1 MMSFVS
7 YTAFA
12 LVLIFILPDFSSA
25 TEVKVTIKNGPIV
38 GQQREGHFAFEG
50 IPYAK
55 PPIGNRR
62 FAASEL
68 IEERWHEP
76 KNTTRVG
83 PVCLQWSHLK
93 SGDNKMEGEEDCL
106 FLNVY
111 TTNLSADALLPTIVH
126 LHGGAFMYGGGGY
139 FRPDFLLQRQLILV
153 TVNYRL
159 GPLGFLSTEDD
170 VIAGNFGL
178 KDQVTALQ
186 WVQKN
191 IKYFGG
197 DANKVTLSGFSAGS
211 ASVHLHYLSP
221 LSRGLFHRAI
231 GHSGSA
237 LNPWVMVE
245 QSAEKAKLIAAG
257 AGCPFDEN
265 SKELLQCLR
274 QLPAE
279 KIVRQVPKLQDFL
292 YNPYSPLGVVIE
304 KRGKYNSQPFLSEDP
319 RDLTRAGRVAKI
331 PLLLSVTEA
340 EGLYPAAEFFS
351 NVSYLQHINDHWNDV
366 LPSILDYKYAVR
378 DGHQRDALSQV
389 IRAHYLGTHKL
400 NESVFHRFV
409 RLVSNRLFFAG
420 VTEAAKLMQPHIP
433 VYFYYDQYKTT
444 YGLSEALSGSNQFL
458 GVPHGEDILLILP
471 SSLREN
477 NPYTMQELSMV
488 TKFCDLY
495 ESFAHGYQP
504 RFGNLVLPAQQD
516 HTRLTYL
523 SINYPDS
530 SIVTADFLSD
540 EPFWDIL
547 KFNESSIV
555 HTD

>member
-1 MMSFVS
+1 MVWLVS
-7 YTAFA
+7 YWAF
-12 LVLIFILPDFSSA
+12 VNILIFTVEQFCYA

-38 GQQREGHFAFEG
+38 GIQHEGHFAFEG

-68 IEERWHEP
+68 FEERWYEP
-76 KNTTRVG
+76 RNTTRVG

-93 SGDNKMEGEEDCL
+93 FDDDKMEGAEDCL

-111 TTNLSADALLPTIVH
+111 TPNLSADARLPTIVH

-139 FRPDFLLQRQLILV
+139 FRPDFLLQRPLILV

-178 KDQVTALQ
+178 KDQVTAMQ

-197 DANKVTLSGFSAGS
+197 DANRVTLSGFSAGS

-245 QSAEKAKLIAAG
+245 RAAEKAKIIATG
-257 AGCPFDEN
+257 AGCTIEGN

-304 KRGKYNSQPFLSEDP
+304 KRGKYNSQPFLTEHP
-319 RDLTRAGRVAKI
+319 RDLTRTGKLARI

-351 NVSYLQHINDHWNDV
+351 NVSYLHHINDHWNEV

-378 DGHQRDALSQV
+378 DSHLRDALSQV
-389 IRAHYLGTHKL
+389 IRTRYLGSHKL
-400 NESVFHRFV
+400 NERVFPQFV

-433 VYFYYDQYKTT
+433 VYFYYDHYKTT
-444 YGLSEALSGSNQFL
+444 YGLSEALSGSKQFL
-458 GVPHGEDILLILP
+458 GVPHGEDILLIFP
-471 SSLREN
+471 SSLRDG
-477 NPYTMQELSMV
+477 NPYTMEELSMV

-495 ESFAHGYQP
+495 ETFAYGHQP
-504 RFGNLVLPAQQD
+504 RFGKLLLPAQAD
-516 HTRLTYL
+516 PTRLTYL
-523 SINYPDS
+523 LINSPVS
-530 SIVTADFLSD
+530 TIVSDDFLSD
-540 EPFWDIL
+540 EPFWNIL
-547 KFNESSIV
+547 NFNESSTV
-555 HTD
+555 QTD